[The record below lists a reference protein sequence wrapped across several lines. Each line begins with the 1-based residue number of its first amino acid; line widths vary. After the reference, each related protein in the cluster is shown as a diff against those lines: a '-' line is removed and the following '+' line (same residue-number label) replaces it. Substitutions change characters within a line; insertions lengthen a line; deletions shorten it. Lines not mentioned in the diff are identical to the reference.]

1 METCVTGIRMEFD
14 GFRVYRHVHS
24 NDRQS
29 CVTGENSVS
38 DVSLNSSSVDGLF
51 QEKRHVDL

>member
-1 METCVTGIRMEFD
+1 MEFD

-38 DVSLNSSSVDGLF
+38 DVSLNSSSVDDLF